1 MHCNAIND
9 FNLKKNYFSNCLSN
23 IKNNPCR
30 HHLFFLANSEFIEA
44 RRRALKR
51 FLNLIARH
59 PAMQDDM
66 IFTSFLTFKGSVSCS
81 ACFKKVSSEDVHKL
95 CFL

>member
-1 MHCNAIND
+1 MI
-9 FNLKKNYFSNCLSN
+9 LIWKKKNELSNCLS
-23 IKNNPCR
+23 IKGDYNNPCR

-95 CFL
+95 YFL